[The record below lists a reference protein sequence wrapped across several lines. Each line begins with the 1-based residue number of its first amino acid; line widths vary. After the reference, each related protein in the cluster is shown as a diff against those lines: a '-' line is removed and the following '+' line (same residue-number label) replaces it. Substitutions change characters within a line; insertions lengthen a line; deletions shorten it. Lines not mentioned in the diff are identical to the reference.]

1 MFTNF
6 VQRRRIY
13 YLISAVVITLG
24 IIAMIY
30 STIRYGSPV
39 RLSIDFRG
47 GSLFV
52 VEFEDEAS
60 ETAIREVY
68 TDFGLDDPIIQ
79 QLGDPSENRWQIR
92 AGTLAPAQQAALIS
106 ALEERVAPIAEDR
119 STLDVIS
126 PAVGSEV
133 PRAAI
138 LAVLA
143 AGLVVLGFIWFAF
156 RKVSN
161 PIRYGA
167 SAIIAMFHDVL
178 VTMGV
183 MSALGIFFGWEVDA
197 LFLTA
202 MLTVVG
208 FSVQDSIVV
217 FDRIRENQP
226 KYRHEDYET
235 IVNRSVLETIHR
247 SLATQL
253 NAIFVMV
260 AILLFGGATI
270 KQFIAILLIGL
281 LSGTYSSIF
290 TAVPLLVSWEKGE
303 LPFVGRRA

>member
-92 AGTLAPAQQAALIS
+92 AGTLAPDQQAALIS

-133 PRAAI
+133 TRAAI

-226 KYRHEDYET
+226 K
-235 IVNRSVLETIHR
+235 
-247 SLATQL
+247 
-253 NAIFVMV
+253 
-260 AILLFGGATI
+260 
-270 KQFIAILLIGL
+270 
-281 LSGTYSSIF
+281 
-290 TAVPLLVSWEKGE
+290 
-303 LPFVGRRA
+303 

>member
-92 AGTLAPAQQAALIS
+92 AGTLAPDQQAALIS
-106 ALEERVAPIAEDR
+106 ALEERVAPMAEDHA
-119 STLDVIS
+119 T
-126 PAVGSEV
+126 
-133 PRAAI
+133 
-138 LAVLA
+138 LAVNQA
-143 AGLVVLGFIWFAF
+143 SLGRA
-156 RKVSN
+156 V
-161 PIRYGA
+161 A
-167 SAIIAMFHDVL
+167 SA
-178 VTMGV
+178 GV
-183 MSALGIFFGWEVDA
+183 
-197 LFLTA
+197 
-202 MLTVVG
+202 
-208 FSVQDSIVV
+208 
-217 FDRIRENQP
+217 
-226 KYRHEDYET
+226 
-235 IVNRSVLETIHR
+235 
-247 SLATQL
+247 
-253 NAIFVMV
+253 
-260 AILLFGGATI
+260 
-270 KQFIAILLIGL
+270 
-281 LSGTYSSIF
+281 
-290 TAVPLLVSWEKGE
+290 
-303 LPFVGRRA
+303 

>member
-92 AGTLAPAQQAALIS
+92 AY
-106 ALEERVAPIAEDR
+106 
-119 STLDVIS
+119 
-126 PAVGSEV
+126 
-133 PRAAI
+133 
-138 LAVLA
+138 VL
-143 AGLVVLGFIWFAF
+143 
-156 RKVSN
+156 
-161 PIRYGA
+161 P
-167 SAIIAMFHDVL
+167 
-178 VTMGV
+178 
-183 MSALGIFFGWEVDA
+183 
-197 LFLTA
+197 
-202 MLTVVG
+202 
-208 FSVQDSIVV
+208 
-217 FDRIRENQP
+217 
-226 KYRHEDYET
+226 
-235 IVNRSVLETIHR
+235 
-247 SLATQL
+247 
-253 NAIFVMV
+253 
-260 AILLFGGATI
+260 
-270 KQFIAILLIGL
+270 
-281 LSGTYSSIF
+281 
-290 TAVPLLVSWEKGE
+290 
-303 LPFVGRRA
+303 

>member
-92 AGTLAPAQQAALIS
+92 AGTLAPDQQAALIS

-133 PRAAI
+133 TRAAI

-281 LSGTYSSIF
+281 LSGTYS
-290 TAVPLLVSWEKGE
+290 
-303 LPFVGRRA
+303 